1 MAFYQPTSSGVP
13 QAPIVGGTQSLA
25 ATEIAN
31 QQPAFNASQSMMN
44 AMETSS
50 KWEEMKNAKRNRA
63 TEAAARWLNEE
74 LYERLNPR
82 TPSDPYGYINP
93 GDNTVDFSTMG
104 KRQFHNDAKRVLKD
118 SYENKVKELGG
129 LFNISAF
136 ETAWASAKEQE
147 NQKIISEM
155 YLDYKQGNIT
165 TTDFQ
170 MAARNPNFLEF
181 YKDLKSDQQDKFRE
195 DFGYDPG
202 WQTWGEAIE
211 RAPGKLYDW
220 AYNNPAKAAG
230 VTAAVGIG
238 GPVSVKLANAAY
250 QKWAPAPKAH
260 TANITSAEEV
270 LQKAQD
276 KFDTNKGNRKWRY
289 QSGPRKGRLVDI
301 KDLRSGRYGKQA
313 SDWAKLRQ
321 KRYNALTAAEKAL
334 ADLKGSKPSLFNL
347 PKRGVQSAGRGLTA
361 LGTSAPIKAAAAFG
375 QKTLP
380 LSIGGHI
387 GFAGSAA
394 TARML
399 GAGEM
404 GQAIAGT
411 AGGAATGI
419 GLKKV
424 VTKLSDP
431 AVRAQLKPLLKKYA
445 PKLLV
450 KLGASMA
457 GYVGPQAAEPIST
470 ALGLA
475 GTAWA
480 AYDLIQLAKLY
491 PDIKALLLGD

>member
-1 MAFYQPTSSGVP
+1 MAFYQPSSAGVP
-13 QAPIVGGTQSLA
+13 QAPLVGGTQSLA

-31 QQPAFNASQSMMN
+31 QRPAFNASQSMMN
-44 AMETSS
+44 AMDTSS
-50 KWEEMKNAKRNRA
+50 KWEEMKTAKRQKG
-63 TEAAARWLNEE
+63 TEAAGRWLQQEI
-74 LYERLNPR
+74 YERLNP
-82 TPSDPYGYINP
+82 SNDPYDYINP
-93 GDNTVDFSTMG
+93 QTNTVDFAGME
-104 KRQFHNDAKRVLKD
+104 KRRFSKDAKAALR
-118 SYENKVKELGG
+118 SAYENKVAEYGG
-129 LFNISAF
+129 LFNVATF
-136 ETAWASAKEQE
+136 DEQWKLAKDQE

-155 YLDYKQGNIT
+155 YIDYKQGNIT
-165 TTDFQ
+165 KTDFQ
-170 MAARNPNFLEF
+170 MAARNENFLDF
-181 YKDLKSDQQDKFRE
+181 YKDLKGEQQK
-195 DFGYDPG
+195 DFQTAFNYNPG
-202 WQTWGEAIE
+202 WQTWGEAID
-211 RAPGKLYDW
+211 RAPGQLYDW

-230 VTAAVGIG
+230 AVVAVPGVGI
-238 GPVSVKLANAAY
+238 PTAMAANWAY
-250 QKWAPAPKAH
+250 QKWAPGPKAY
-260 TANITSAEEV
+260 TANLTSAEDV

-276 KFDTNKGNRKWRY
+276 KFDTNKSRRKWRY

-313 SDWAKLRQ
+313 SDWAALRQ

-334 ADLKGSKPSLFNL
+334 ADLKGSKPSIYNL
-347 PKRGVQSAGRGLTA
+347 PKRGVQSVGKGLSA
-361 LGTSAPIKAAAAFG
+361 LGTSAPIKAAAALG
-375 QKTLP
+375 KKSLP
-380 LSIGGHI
+380 LSVGGHI
-387 GFAGSAA
+387 GFAGASA
-394 TARML
+394 TARAL

-411 AGGAATGI
+411 AGGVATSI

-431 AVRAQLKPLLKKYA
+431 VVRAQLKPLLKKYA

-491 PDIKALLLGD
+491 PDIKALILGD